1 MKDVASFVQICM
13 YGLLVLSTCYFA
25 TLATLRLKQ
34 CNERLRVLELKTGW
48 LRVQEAAGPGKR
60 VVVEG
65 ALDALS
71 IELAKEG
78 ARLHVH

>member
-1 MKDVASFVQICM
+1 MKDVASLVQITM
-13 YGLLVLSTCYFA
+13 HVLLAFSTCYFA
-25 TLATLRLKQ
+25 TLATIRLRQ

-71 IELAKEG
+71 VELAKEG